1 MKTEDLLGHE
11 YGREDEERADIQQTE
26 RPSQKT
32 DGGVTTDNSIYALVI
47 SGQVE
52 GHYAASPNT
61 KSTKYEQIIPTLV
74 AAEES
79 RDIRGLLVLLNTI
92 GGDVEAGLAIA
103 ELIST
108 MTKPSVSLVLGGG
121 HSIGIPLAVSTRRSF
136 IVPTATMTL
145 HPVRINGLVIGVPQ
159 TYDYFDKMQERV
171 ISFIIRNSNA
181 KEDEIRKMM
190 LKTDELTTDIG
201 TMLAGKEAVDC
212 GLIDEVGGLGNAL
225 SALRSMM
232 ENSDDKQ

>member
-11 YGREDEERADIQQTE
+11 YGREDEERADTQQTE

-61 KSTKYEQIIPTLV
+61 KSTKYEQIIPTL
-74 AAEES
+74 
-79 RDIRGLLVLLNTI
+79 I